1 MGAVSCRV
9 SVCVRR
15 RERELENVSRGLV
28 DVRIISLCPPR
39 LQSHCSTARWGD
51 RTAADV
57 ASPRP
62 STAAFGAAVVAPPL
76 LALAVFTR
84 TPATMR
90 SNIPALHPSFT
101 L

>member
-28 DVRIISLCPPR
+28 DVWIISLCPPR

-62 STAAFGAAVVAPPL
+62 STAAFGAAVAALL